1 MIRNIILLII
11 SLIAGEAFS
20 QSFDKWQSASNNL
33 YWKNRKPFEG
43 YWQQDV
49 HYSIRARLDDKTD
62 IVTASEILT
71 YQNNSPDTLYE
82 VYFHLYQN
90 AFQPGSYM
98 SELMRSG
105 KVETSY
111 GRYESQK
118 LGTEILEVQQGE
130 TKIDPIFDNTIMRL
144 NLVTPLLPGKRAE
157 FYIAFKTYFDRGSLR
172 RRMKLF
178 DHDGVKH
185 YDGVHWY
192 PRICVYD
199 RKFGWT
205 TDQHLGKEFYG
216 DYGVYDVE
224 LQLPAPYIVEAT
236 GVLMNEKEVLPD
248 ELRRK
253 IDMKNFENYRGALTK
268 PVPDD
273 GSYKNWRYH
282 AENVHDFA
290 FTADPTYRIGEVV
303 WNGIRCI
310 AIAQE
315 PNASGWQ
322 KTAQFVADVVKTY
335 SEDFGMYAYP
345 KMVAADARDGM
356 EYPMLTL
363 NGGNWPGHRYVIAH
377 EVGHNW
383 FFGMVGNNETYSAG
397 MDEGFTQFLTAWSL
411 KKTSNIAGFPNA
423 VDPGVVYMGYMNHAT
438 QDNTAR
444 LNIHSDNFGSA
455 ERHGGGYGQVYYKT
469 ATMLYNLQYVL
480 GDDLFE
486 DAMKH
491 YFNQWKFAHPY
502 WEDFRNSIIQY
513 TKVDLNWFFD
523 QWLTTTQTID
533 YKVCK
538 VKKLKSTGKSAYTY
552 EVTFK
557 RKGSM
562 HMPLDIRAYDKTGA
576 GYDYYIPNTWFE
588 KEGGHAVL
596 PAWKAWDILY
606 PTYKARLELNAPLKK
621 VVIDPSDRLAD
632 IYRIDNSSKLP
643 LSIKFDALKSIP
655 VGYNKYQVSIRPDF
669 WYNAVDGIKA
679 GVHFDGHYFRY
690 RHKVEG
696 TFWYNTGLYPFE
708 TYDNRDMVSY
718 RLKYSDRLWQRS
730 EWEIESR
737 YLDGITLNALNL
749 QHRFSNGDRLSGG
762 FKSLNMHLKDYQHNS
777 TWVSSDENKWN
788 NIIQAAYQ
796 HPYKFLKATG
806 SVKLD
811 VRSSAFTSDY
821 QYSWLGLET
830 KQNNRLGRTSL
841 RTRLF
846 GRIYGGKSHPA
857 FSMLYLGGASNEDM
871 LESKYTRARGLYP
884 DDWGVFQNGLNQF
897 QVPGGLNVRAYANY
911 RATNSQETDT
921 FYSYAGRAG
930 ASFNTEWDF
939 TGLIPV
945 KMPKV
950 ASYIKLN
957 TYLFGDAGM
966 LWNDDGNSGL
976 RADAGLGTLWTL
988 NFGKLSKTEPLQ
1000 LRVDFPLF
1008 MNRIPDSESTYLG
1021 FRWMIGIQKA
1031 I

>member
-1 MIRNIILLII
+1 MFRTALFL
-11 SLIAGEAFS
+11 SLIFLTLWSDA
-20 QSFDKWQSASNNL
+20 QSFDKWQSSYNEL

-62 IVTASEILT
+62 IITASEILT

-98 SELMRSG
+98 SELMESG
-105 KVETSY
+105 KIETTY
-111 GRYESQK
+111 GKYEAQK

-130 TKIDPIFDNTIMRL
+130 SKITPIFDNTIMRL
-144 NLVTPLLPGKRAE
+144 NLVEPILPGRRAE
-157 FYIAFKTYFDRGSLR
+157 FYIAFKTYFDHGSLR

-224 LQLPAPYIVEAT
+224 LQLPAPYIIEAT
-236 GVLMNEKEVLPD
+236 GVLVNEKEVLPD
-248 ELRRK
+248 ALRQK
-253 IDMKNFENYRGALTK
+253 IDIKNFENYVGALTK

-273 GSYKNWRYH
+273 GTYKNWRYH

-315 PNASGWQ
+315 PNAAGWQ

-363 NGGNWPGHRYVIAH
+363 NGGSWPGHRYVIAH

-383 FFGMVGNNETYSAG
+383 FFGMVGNNETYAAG

-411 KKTSNIAGFPNA
+411 KKTAKISGFPNA

-480 GDDLFE
+480 GDALFE

-533 YKVCK
+533 YKVGK
-538 VKKLKSTGKSAYTY
+538 IKRLKSSGKAAYAY
-552 EVTFK
+552 EVTLK
-557 RKGSM
+557 RKGDM
-562 HMPLDIRAYDKTGA
+562 QMPLDIRAIDRQGGSYE
-576 GYDYYIPNTWFE
+576 YHIPNTWFE
-588 KEGGHAVL
+588 KEGGHAIL

-606 PTYKARLELNAPLKK
+606 PEYKARIELNAPLKNL
-621 VVIDPSDRLAD
+621 VIDPSDRLAD
-632 IYRIDNSSKLP
+632 IYRLDNSKKFP
-643 LSIKFDALKSIP
+643 LSVKLDGLKSQG
-655 VGYNKYQVSIRPDF
+655 VSYNKYQITWRPDV

-679 GVHFDGHYFRY
+679 GLHLDGQYFRY
-690 RHKVEG
+690 RHK
-696 TFWYNTGLYPFE
+696 FDLNLWYNTGLLPFE
-708 TYDNRDMVSY
+708 TVENYDLLSY
-718 RLKYSDRLWQRS
+718 RLKYSDRLFKRS
-730 EWEIESR
+730 EWEIDSR
-737 YLDGITLNALNL
+737 LLDGITLNALSLN
-749 QHRFSNGDRLSGG
+749 HRFSNGNRLSGG
-762 FKSLNMHLKDYQHNS
+762 FKSLWMHDVRYQNR
-777 TWVSSDENKWN
+777 WEGVASDEEKWN
-788 NIIQAAYQ
+788 NFMQVMFS
-796 HPYKFLKATG
+796 HPYKWMKG
-806 SVKLD
+806 SGSIKLD
-811 VRSSAFTSDY
+811 ARASAFTSDF
-821 QYSWLGLET
+821 QYSWLGLES
-830 KQNNRLGRTSL
+830 KHSQPMGRTAL
-841 RTRLF
+841 KTRIF
-846 GRIYGGKSHPA
+846 GRVYGGKNLATMSQ
-857 FSMLYLGGASNEDM
+857 LYLGGASNEEM
-871 LESKYTRARGLYP
+871 LESKYTRSRGLYP
-884 DDWGVFQNGLNQF
+884 DEWGALQNGFNQLH
-897 QVPGGLNVRAYANY
+897 VPGGLNVRGYSNY
-911 RATNSQETDT
+911 LATNSQEQDT
-921 FYSYAGRAG
+921 FFTYAGRAG
-930 ASFNTEWDF
+930 ASVNAEWDF

-945 KMPKV
+945 KMPKI
-950 ASYIKLN
+950 ASTLRLN

-966 LWNDDGNSGL
+966 LWNDAGNSGI
-976 RADAGLGTLWTL
+976 RKDAGLGTLWTL
-988 NFGKLSKTEPLQ
+988 NAGKFTKTEPLQ
-1000 LRVDFPLF
+1000 IRVDFPFF
-1008 MNRIPDSESTYLG
+1008 MNRIPVDEANYLG
-1021 FRWMIGIQKA
+1021 FRWMIGIHKA

>member
-1 MIRNIILLII
+1 MLRNALITA
-11 SLIAGEAFS
+11 LIFCSIYGEA
-20 QSFDKWQSASNNL
+20 QSFDKWQSSSNPL
-33 YWKNRKPFEG
+33 YWKNRKPFDG

-98 SELMRSG
+98 SELMHQG
-105 KVETSY
+105 KVNTSY
-111 GRYESQK
+111 SRYESQK

-130 TKIDPIFDNTIMRL
+130 TKITPIIDNTIMRL
-144 NLVTPLLPGKRAE
+144 DLKEPILPGKRAE
-157 FYIAFKTYFDRGSLR
+157 FYVAFKTYFDRGSLR

-224 LQLPAPYIVEAT
+224 LQIPAPYILEAT
-236 GVLMNEKEVLPD
+236 GVLINEKEVLPD
-248 ELRRK
+248 DLRKK
-253 IDMKNFENYRGALTK
+253 IDIKNFENYVGALTK
-268 PVPDD
+268 PVADD
-273 GSYKNWRYH
+273 GTYKNWRYH

-363 NGGNWPGHRYVIAH
+363 NGGNWPGHRFVIAH

-411 KKTSNIAGFPNA
+411 KKTGNISGFPNS
-423 VDPGVVYMGYMNHAT
+423 VDPGVVYMGYLNHAT

-480 GDDLFE
+480 GDELFE

-533 YKVCK
+533 YKITR
-538 VKKLKSTGKSAYTY
+538 VKRLKSTGKAAYAY
-552 EVTFK
+552 EFTIK

-562 HMPLDIRAYDKTGA
+562 QMPLDIRAIDRNGS
-576 GYDYYIPNTWFE
+576 GYDYHIPNTWYE
-588 KEGGHAVL
+588 KEGGHMVL

-606 PTYKARLELNAPLKK
+606 PTYTAKIELNAPLKNL
-621 VVIDPSDRLAD
+621 VIDPSDRMAD
-632 IYRIDNSSKLP
+632 IYRLDNSSKFP
-643 LSIKFDALKSIP
+643 LSIKFDRLKAQA
-655 VGYNKYQVSIRPDF
+655 VGYNKYQVTWRPDI
-669 WYNAVDGIKA
+669 WYNSIDGFKTGLHI
-679 GVHFDGHYFRY
+679 DGEYFRY
-690 RHKVEG
+690 RHKLDATV
-696 TFWYNTGLYPFE
+696 WYNTGLYANE
-708 TYDNRDMVSY
+708 AEEVGDMLSY
-718 RLKYSDRLWQRS
+718 RFKYADRLFHRS
-730 EWEIESR
+730 EWEIDSR
-737 YLDGITLNALNL
+737 YLDGTTYNQLSAH
-749 QHRFSNGDRLSGG
+749 HRFSNGNRIGAG
-762 FKSLNMHLKDYQHNS
+762 FRSIRMHNVQYQNRRELLNN
-777 TWVSSDENKWN
+777 EEGKWN
-788 NIIQAAYQ
+788 NALNLYFS
-796 HPYKFLKATG
+796 HPYKYFKGDGL
-806 SVKLD
+806 VKLD
-811 VRSSAFTSDY
+811 ARAAAFTSDY
-821 QYSWLGLET
+821 QYSWFGMEAR
-830 KQNNRLGRTSL
+830 NNVNMGKTVL
-841 RTRLF
+841 RTRWM
-846 GRIYGGKSHPA
+846 GRIYGGQTIPVMSQL
-857 FSMLYLGGASNEDM
+857 FLGGASNEDM
-871 LESKYTRARGLYP
+871 LDSKYTRARGLYP
-884 DDWGVFQNGLNQF
+884 EDWSAMQEGLSQWH
-897 QVPGGLNVRAYANY
+897 VPGGMNIRGYSQYL
-911 RATNSQETDT
+911 ATNSSDQDT
-921 FYSYAGRAG
+921 FFSFSGRAG
-930 ASFNTEWDF
+930 TALNGEWDF
-939 TGLIPV
+939 TSLIPL
-945 KMPKV
+945 KTPKLTR
-950 ASYIKLN
+950 ILRLN
-957 TYLFGDAGM
+957 TYVFGDAGV
-966 LWNDDGNSGL
+966 LWSDAGNSGL
-976 RADAGLGTLWTL
+976 RADAGLGTLWTWKVS
-988 NFGKLSKTEPLQ
+988 KLSKTEPLQ
-1000 LRVDFPLF
+1000 VRVDFPFF
-1008 MNRIPDSESTYLG
+1008 MNRIPQGEEGYFSL
-1021 FRWMIGIQKA
+1021 RWLIGIHRA
-1031 I
+1031 F